1 VFNGKL
7 HYLLPTDI
15 DKTLHDDDD
24 ENILAYG
31 AHYNTRP
38 SNSISFMCTQYS
50 VLNTSDRLH
59 CDLVRILFL

>member
-7 HYLLPTDI
+7 RYLLPADI

-24 ENILAYG
+24 ENILTYRAD
-31 AHYNTRP
+31 YNDRP

-50 VLNTSDRLH
+50 VLTTSDRLH